1 MDEFC
6 ICTMLVVQLVFV
18 NIELVI
24 VKRERGGGGGVISSP
39 LAGSQVGLFL
49 EFFLRKKTKERFSR
63 AKGIPKINPLAAES
77 QLAGWGM
84 SERVVISDFTTRFV
98 KIHLLRIIS
107 LVKND
112 KYKRFTFWCLYL

>member
-6 ICTMLVVQLVFV
+6 ICTMLVVLLVFV
-18 NIELVI
+18 NIELVT
-24 VKRERGGGGGVISSP
+24 VKREGGGGVMSSP
-39 LAGSQVGLFL
+39 LAGSHVGLFS
-49 EFFLRKKTKERFSR
+49 EFILREKTKERFSR
-63 AKGIPKINPLAAES
+63 AKRIPKINPPAAES

-112 KYKRFTFWCLYL
+112 KYTKDYILVVLYL